1 MDIIFGISNLTHDF
15 IKINFGLNLIELKK
29 KLKTAN
35 KIEKNNLKNNLKKIK
50 KNKNKINLN

>member
-1 MDIIFGISNLTHDF
+1 MDIIFRISNLTHDF

>member
-35 KIEKNNLKNNLKKIK
+35 KIEKNNLKNNL
-50 KNKNKINLN
+50 NKI